1 MPLHAGGRA
10 CVNCGDPVKGAG
22 DLCADCTP
30 ADPAAASSDAATC
43 PFCSAPAPWEKMRR
57 YSRTHPEGRVEV
69 IYYCPTCRGVLEAA
83 CWMER

>member
-1 MPLHAGGRA
+1 
-10 CVNCGDPVKGAG
+10 
-22 DLCADCTP
+22 
-30 ADPAAASSDAATC
+30 
-43 PFCSAPAPWEKMRR
+43 MRR